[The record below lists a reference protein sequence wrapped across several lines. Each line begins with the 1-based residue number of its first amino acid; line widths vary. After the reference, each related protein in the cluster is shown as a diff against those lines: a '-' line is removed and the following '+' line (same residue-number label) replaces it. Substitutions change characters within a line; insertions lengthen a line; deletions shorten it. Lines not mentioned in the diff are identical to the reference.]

1 MGKERNEMATADRTH
16 VSRQDLSAETMGDYE
31 GRIAELGEYTV
42 SFESL
47 PKGFPPGGTD
57 AFKGLPDD
65 ACQSPHWGY
74 LFKGS
79 FRLRY
84 TDGSETFVQAGEA
97 YYAPPG
103 HQFEALEDCETVEFS
118 PTKELQETLEVV
130 GPNVERFLAGA
141 G

>member
-1 MGKERNEMATADRTH
+1 MATHVTHASKAD
-16 VSRQDLSAETMGDYE
+16 LPAETMGDYE
-31 GRIAELGEYTV
+31 SRMTELHEYTV
-42 SFESL
+42 VFESI
-47 PKGFPPGGTD
+47 PKGFPPGGPE

-79 FRLRY
+79 FKL
-84 TDGSETFVQAGEA
+84 TDTHGREEIVRAGEA
-97 YYAPPG
+97 YYAAPG

-118 PTKELQETLEVV
+118 PTKELHETLKVV
-130 GPNVERFLAGA
+130 GPNVERFLAEA